1 MPLFNVGEFI
11 NVAVK
16 DEETGIA
23 VYKALAQTTK
33 DQELKSSYL
42 RIMNQE
48 EGHAARFR
56 KMLEEVGAQ
65 KPFESFPG
73 EYDAF
78 LNALLESRAFY
89 EPSKAADMAR
99 KVKGDSQAV
108 DLALRMEKDTLLFY
122 LELKQFIPKTHQEY
136 VSDIIT
142 EEEGHI
148 RDLQEIRRR
157 LLQ

>member
-1 MPLFNVGEFI
+1 MAIFNVGEFL

-33 DQELKSSYL
+33 NEELKSGYL
-42 RIMNQE
+42 RIMKQE
-48 EGHAARFR
+48 EGHAERFR

-65 KPFESFPG
+65 KPVERFPG
-73 EYDAF
+73 QYDEF
-78 LNALLESRAFY
+78 LKALLESRAFH
-89 EPSKAADMAR
+89 EPSTAADKAR
-99 KVKGDSQAV
+99 EVKGDSQAV

-122 LELKQFIPKTHQEY
+122 LELRQFIPDTHQKY
-136 VSDIIT
+136 VSDIIA

-148 RDLQEIRRR
+148 RDLQEMRRR
-157 LLQ
+157 LSQ